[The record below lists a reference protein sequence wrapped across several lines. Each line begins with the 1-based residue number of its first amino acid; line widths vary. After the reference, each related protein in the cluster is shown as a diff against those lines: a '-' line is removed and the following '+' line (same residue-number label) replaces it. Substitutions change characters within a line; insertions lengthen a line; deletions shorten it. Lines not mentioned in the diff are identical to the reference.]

1 MRLCHALALAL
12 IIPFAPAVPA
22 GEPAST
28 YLGQEERE
36 IKALS
41 AGDIDAYLSGQGMGL
56 ARAAELNGYPGPAHV
71 LELAA
76 ELGLSRDQL
85 ERTQAL
91 HASMR
96 SRAVELGRQLV
107 AEERNLDRLF
117 ASGAVTPERLSA
129 SLAAMGELQARLRG
143 VHLEAHLTQ
152 AGILDPEQMVR
163 YAELRGYRHAA
174 ARPAPHPHR
183 H

>member
-1 MRLCHALALAL
+1 MPRPRPRARTRCAGWWYGRTCAASRTATGCTRYSTWRGASDHAGRRHAVSEEVPMRLCHALALAL
-12 IIPFAPAVPA
+12 ILPFAPAVPA

-117 ASGAVTPERLSA
+117 RSG
-129 SLAAMGELQARLRG
+129 
-143 VHLEAHLTQ
+143 
-152 AGILDPEQMVR
+152 
-163 YAELRGYRHAA
+163 
-174 ARPAPHPHR
+174 
-183 H
+183 